1 MDAGPAETAMT
12 AALHR
17 YLADRVGLYVGDLTD
32 HAVDAIVNAANSSLL
47 GGGGVD
53 GAIHRRGGPAI
64 LDACRALRRSLWPD
78 GLPTG
83 EVAITVGGEL
93 PARHV
98 IHAVG
103 PIYGQHAGNEARLL
117 ATCYTNAIRLAAG
130 LELRRIAFPAIS
142 TGIYGYPPAA
152 AATVASRAVQAAL
165 QENAEI
171 EEVRLVFFDHG
182 QLDIFVA
189 HQQFDR

>member
-1 MDAGPAETAMT
+1 MGAGAANTIMT
-12 AALHR
+12 SALHR
-17 YLADRVGLYVGDLTD
+17 YIEHRVGLYVGDLTD

-64 LDACRALRRSLWPD
+64 MDACRALRRTLWPD

-83 EVAITVGGEL
+83 EVAITVGGAL

-98 IHAVG
+98 IHTVG

-117 ATCYTNAIRLAAG
+117 AVCYANAIQLAAS
-130 LELRRIAFPAIS
+130 LEFRRIAFPAIS
-142 TGIYGYPPAA
+142 TGVYGYPPAA
-152 AATVASRAVQAAL
+152 AAAIASRAVQASL
-165 QENAEI
+165 QENAGI
-171 EEVRLVFFDHG
+171 EEVRLVFFDAG
-182 QLDIFVA
+182 QLDVFVT